1 MTTVLV
7 LEFGSTHPLTGDPIW
22 PPQRSTTVSVPGT
35 VTTARNTVLVQVT
48 ADTDCRM
55 GVNEPAQAYSTP
67 ILPEVPNYFFTGSGA
82 GETLNF
88 V

>member
-7 LEFGSTHPLTGDPIW
+7 LEFNSLQQLTGDPIW
-22 PPQRSTTVSVPGT
+22 PPQRSTTVVVPGS
-35 VTTARNTVLVQVT
+35 VETAPGTLLIQVT